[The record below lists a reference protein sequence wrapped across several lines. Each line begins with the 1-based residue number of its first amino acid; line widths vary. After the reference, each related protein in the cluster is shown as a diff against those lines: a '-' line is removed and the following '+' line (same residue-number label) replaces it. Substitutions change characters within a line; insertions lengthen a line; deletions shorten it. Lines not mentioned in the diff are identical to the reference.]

1 MKKIPFS
8 MLVLF
13 CKYLSF
19 EYTGAIHNCIVPAS
33 DTNVKVYVL
42 GAHCGNFNST
52 DGAKVEF

>member
-1 MKKIPFS
+1 